1 MGSDVLA
8 MIEAN
13 GVELLDDDGRPRAPL
28 SSIAVPTLVID
39 GTADPMLPVAHGEAP
54 ATAIPGATP
63 LPLEAAGHGVD
74 RADGGAIS
82 PAILEHTAR

>member
-13 GVELLDDDGRPRAPL
+13 GVELLDDDGRAGAPL

-39 GTADPMLPVAHGEAP
+39 GTADPMFPVAHGEAP

-63 LPLEAAGHGVD
+63 PLEAAGHGVD
-74 RADGGAIS
+74 RADWGAIS